1 MEDRIWEFL
10 AETPSLGVTVVLVLV
25 FLKALG
31 KRDETI
37 KEIAAEHNAAY
48 RANAEV
54 LKENSQ
60 VIGECSSVLKDCRE
74 EIRLRKRV
82 S

>member
-1 MEDRIWEFL
+1 MEDHVWKFL
-10 AETPSLGVTVVLVLV
+10 AETPSLGVAVVLVWF
-25 FLKALG
+25 FLKALA

-37 KEIAAEHNAAY
+37 KEIAAEHTESY
-48 RANAEV
+48 RTNTEV
-54 LKENSQ
+54 LKENSR

-74 EIRLRKRV
+74 EMRLRKHV

>member
-1 MEDRIWEFL
+1 MEEQFWKFL
-10 AETPSLGVTVVLVLV
+10 AETPSLFVAVVLVFI

-37 KEIAAEHNAAY
+37 KEIAAENTAAY
-48 RANAEV
+48 KANTEV

-60 VIGECSSVLKDCRE
+60 VIGECASVLKDCRE

>member
-1 MEDRIWEFL
+1 MEDRVWEFL
-10 AETPSLGVTVVLVLV
+10 AETPSLGVAVVLVWF

-37 KEIAAEHNAAY
+37 KEIAAEHTASY
-48 RANAEV
+48 KANTEV

-74 EIRLRKRV
+74 EIRLRKRI